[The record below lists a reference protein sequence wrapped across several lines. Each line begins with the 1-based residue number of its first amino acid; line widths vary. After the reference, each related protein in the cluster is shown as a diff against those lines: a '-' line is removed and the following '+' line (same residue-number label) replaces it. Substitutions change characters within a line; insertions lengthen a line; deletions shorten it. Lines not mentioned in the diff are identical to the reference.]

1 MTFQKEHKNMPYIL
15 ANWYIENKRDLP
27 WRDTKDPYLIWISEI
42 ILQQT
47 RVNQGLHYYLRFIER
62 FPTIKTLAEVQ
73 EEEVLNYWQGLGYY
87 SRARNLHKA
96 AEQLMQHFR
105 GTFPTDYENIK
116 SLKGIGDYTAA
127 AISSFAYDLPHAVVD
142 GNVYRVLSRIF
153 GVDTAIDSGAGK
165 KEFQQLATEILPK
178 AKAAL
183 HNQAIMEFGALQC
196 VPVSPPCN
204 ICPFQNS
211 CVANTTATVMNL
223 PVKSKKTKIR
233 NRYFNY
239 LYITFDDSTFLQKR
253 VEKDVW
259 QHLYEFPLIETENL
273 IEIDNLTKNEIF
285 RELFSKVNDVKIN
298 RPRRIYKHVLSHQHI
313 FAQFLEIQIPEIS
326 FKYQEFTNIP
336 LANIDDYPVSRLME
350 LFIED
355 RITSNK

>member
-1 MTFQKEHKNMPYIL
+1 MTFQKEHSYIPDIL

-27 WRDTKDPYLIWISEI
+27 WRGTIDPYQIWISEI

-47 RVNQGLHYYLRFIER
+47 RVNQGLDYYLRFIER
-62 FPTIKTLAEVQ
+62 FPTVKTLAEAH

-96 AEQLMQHFR
+96 AQQIMHDFR

-127 AISSFAYDLPHAVVD
+127 AISSFAYGLPYAVVD

-153 GVDTAIDSGAGK
+153 GIDTAIDSGTGK

-178 AKAAL
+178 KKAAI

-196 VPVSPPCN
+196 VPVSPNCI

-211 CVANTTATVMNL
+211 CVANATENVMNL

-233 NRYFNY
+233 KRYFNY
-239 LYITFDDSTFLQKR
+239 LYVTFNDSTFLQKR
-253 VEKDVW
+253 VDKDVW
-259 QHLYEFPLIETENL
+259 QHLYEFPLIETDCL
-273 IEIDNLTKNEIF
+273 IDIDNLTKNEEF
-285 RELFSKVNDVKIN
+285 SKLFSEVNNVDIK
-298 RPRRIYKHVLSHQHI
+298 RPSRTYKHVLSHQHI
-313 FAQFLEIQIPEIS
+313 FAQFFEIQITEIS
-326 FKYQEFTNIP
+326 KKIQQLTNIE
-336 LANIDDYPVSRLME
+336 LKTIDDYPVSRLME

-355 RITSNK
+355 RITADK